1 MNVNFNKLL
10 TDLNLMGGAIPDY
23 LETLST
29 VGITEE
35 AGTKLKELKSE
46 LEKLDS
52 EQEKLKTELK
62 LKTEALEKKK
72 DEATKAYSEYKKL
85 IKIKVEQGNWKA
97 FGIGDKK

>member
-10 TDLNLMGGAIPDY
+10 TDLNLMGEAIPDY
-23 LETLST
+23 LEILTT
-29 VGITEE
+29 VGMTAE
-35 AGTKLKELKSE
+35 AATKLKEFKAE

-62 LKTEALEKKK
+62 MKTEALEKKK
-72 DEATKAYSEYKKL
+72 DEAIKLYGEYKKL

-97 FGIGDKK
+97 FGITDKR